1 MAFSNFGEQFAK
13 KVLRRAWQSAVTPSI
28 TNKNYEGD
36 IKQAGDRVNI
46 LSFPG
51 DFALQDYVAG
61 TDMGTTALY
70 DMEDQLIVEKRKAE
84 NFAIDRLEDL
94 FTYVDDAADSL
105 TENVAMTLERVI
117 DTYVLEQAQYAKA
130 GSWVGI
136 DIRVTGSSRDT
147 EASIATTA
155 TGGTVTIQ
163 TASGA
168 TGTNNVATVEHG
180 DGTVD
185 FAGFTSADVGKPIR
199 LTSGTTWATD
209 WYRITSLTSSIAV
222 AVENWDAATAALDIP
237 NGDILRG
244 MYGAFQFTGGATN
257 GDGKPTTEGGWGW
270 ELQAGRSTTL
280 TSGVIYEQ
288 VVALDEKL
296 NENEIPDVD
305 RHLTVPPAV
314 VTLLKN
320 ASELQPAV
328 SMAYEGVV
336 INGRVGKVGG
346 FDIHQA
352 AGQRVSTRLARQ
364 SASGIGADITLT
376 DGARSYQ
383 ILANHVS
390 FCTFAY
396 KWAESRVV
404 EAENQFAKKYQALHL
419 FGAKVPNIRRRAGA
433 LLFGTV

>member
-13 KVLRRAWQSAVTPSI
+13 KVLRRTWQSAVTPMI

-51 DFALQDYVAG
+51 DFQLQDYVAG
-61 TDMGTTALY
+61 TDMSVTSLF
-70 DMEDQLIVEKRKAE
+70 DMEDQLVVEKRKAE

-94 FTYVDDAADSL
+94 FTYVDDASDSL

-117 DTYVLEQAQYAKA
+117 DTYVLEQVQFAKA
-130 GSWVGI
+130 GSWIGI
-136 DIRVTGSSRDT
+136 DIRVTGNTIDT
-147 EASIATTA
+147 MASISTTA
-155 TGGTVTIQ
+155 TGGTITIG
-163 TASGA
+163 TSSGG
-168 TGTNNVATVEHG
+168 TGTNNVAAVEHG
-180 DGTVD
+180 DGTLD
-185 FAGFTSADVGKPIR
+185 FAGFTTSDLGKPIR
-199 LTSGTTWATD
+199 LTSGTSWASE
-209 WYRITSLTSSIAV
+209 WYRITGLTSSIAV
-222 AVENWDAATAALDIP
+222 TVENWDAATAALDIP

-244 MYGAFQFTGGATN
+244 MGGAVAFTGGASNT
-257 GDGKPTTEGGWGW
+257 DGKPTTEGGWGW
-270 ELQAGRSTTL
+270 ELQAGRATTL
-280 TSGVIYEQ
+280 AAANIYEC
-288 VVALDEKL
+288 VVALDQAL
-296 NENEIPDVD
+296 NDNEIPDTD
-305 RHLTVPPAV
+305 RHVTVPPSV
-314 VTLLKN
+314 VGLLKN
-320 ASELQPAV
+320 AAELQPAV

-352 AGQRVSTRLARQ
+352 AGVRVTTRLSRE

-376 DGARSYQ
+376 SGARAQQ
-383 ILANHVS
+383 ILANHSS

-404 EAENQFAKKYQALHL
+404 DAENQFARKYQALHL
-419 FGAKVPNIRRRAGA
+419 FGAKVPGIRRRAGA